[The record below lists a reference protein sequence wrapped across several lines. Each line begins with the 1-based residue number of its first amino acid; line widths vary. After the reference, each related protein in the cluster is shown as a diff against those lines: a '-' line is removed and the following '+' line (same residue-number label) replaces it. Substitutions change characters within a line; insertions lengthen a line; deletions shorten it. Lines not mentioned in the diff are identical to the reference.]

1 MGMKKRTPQAALE
14 ILSSLGVPPGLPV
27 RRTNAQTHQRT
38 NGIRVSM
45 GGTPGCAWTKTDFKR
60 SGGDARKNGKK
71 MSPRGSQMGSVP
83 GKSTLALSLN
93 TPEFEE
99 PLEGSFSAGSR
110 TIV

>member
-1 MGMKKRTPQAALE
+1 MGMKKRTPQAAPKFFHR
-14 ILSSLGVPPGLPV
+14 SVFPRGSPCG
-27 RRTNAQTHQRT
+27 AQTHQRT
-38 NGIRVSM
+38 NGTRVSM
-45 GGTPGCAWTKTDFKR
+45 GGTLECAWTKTDFKR

-71 MSPRGSQMGSVP
+71 MSPRGSQMGNVP
-83 GKSTLALSLN
+83 GKSTLAISLN